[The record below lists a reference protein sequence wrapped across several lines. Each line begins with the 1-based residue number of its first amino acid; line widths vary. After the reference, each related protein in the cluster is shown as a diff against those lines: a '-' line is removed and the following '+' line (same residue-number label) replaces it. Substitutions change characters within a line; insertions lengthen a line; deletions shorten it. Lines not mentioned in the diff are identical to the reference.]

1 MADLSWSEQEVTDE
15 FAGAMVGLGSLCAH
29 RPDRAEA
36 LRLAAVGK
44 LDELGRALLVTLAA
58 QIEEG
63 HYRR

>member
-1 MADLSWSEQEVTDE
+1 VTDE
-15 FAGAMVGLGSLCAH
+15 FAGAVVGLVSLAAN

-44 LDELGRALLVTLAA
+44 LDEPGRVLLVTLAA

-63 HYRR
+63 RDCG